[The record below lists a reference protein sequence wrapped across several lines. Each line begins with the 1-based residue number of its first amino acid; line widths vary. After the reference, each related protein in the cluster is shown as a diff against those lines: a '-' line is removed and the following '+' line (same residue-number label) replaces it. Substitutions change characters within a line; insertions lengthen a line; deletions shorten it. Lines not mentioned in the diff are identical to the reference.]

1 MLFGLA
7 IDFVMRAAADKNN
20 SGLTL
25 IPRRSSRYPEVKLA
39 DLDYADDIALF
50 EESETKMAKTTE
62 AIRVAAGKLGLQMSF
77 KKTEILPS
85 QHQSSNTTPAVPLG
99 NEGIIK
105 VVDHFKYLGA
115 YSSADGSNAKE
126 INHRIGKASGIFRE
140 LDMVWKD
147 RYINLSTKL
156 KFYNACVL
164 STLLYAAECWSL
176 TERDEA
182 RLDAFDM
189 RCQRK
194 ILRIKW
200 SQHVTNKYIRSVTKQ
215 PQLTNLI
222 RNRRLKWFGHLLR
235 MDSNRIP
242 KRLHLWK
249 PSHGRRRRG
258 RPRTKWIDV
267 IQRDL
272 RNLGFGWT
280 IEEAEVA
287 AQDRTVW
294 RILTSQEAMQC
305 RYT

>member
-1 MLFGLA
+1 
-7 IDFVMRAAADKNN
+7 
-20 SGLTL
+20 
-25 IPRRSSRYPEVKLA
+25 
-39 DLDYADDIALF
+39 
-50 EESETKMAKTTE
+50 
-62 AIRVAAGKLGLQMSF
+62 MSF
-77 KKTEILPS
+77 KKTEILPI
-85 QHQSSNTTPAVPLG
+85 QHQSSKTTPAVPLG
-99 NEGIIK
+99 NEGIVK

-126 INHRIGKASGIFRE
+126 INHRIGKASGTFRE
-140 LDMVWKD
+140 LDLVWKD
-147 RYINLSTKL
+147 RYISLSTKL

-164 STLLYAAECWSL
+164 STLLYTAEYWSL

-182 RLDAFDM
+182 RLDAFDK

-200 SQHVTNKYIRSVTKQ
+200 SLHVTNKHIRSVTKQ

-222 RNRRLKWFGHLLR
+222 RNCRLKWFGHLLR
-235 MDSNRIP
+235 MDINRIP

-267 IQRDL
+267 IQRDI

-294 RILTSQEAMQC
+294 RNSHQSGSQC
-305 RYT
+305 RYA

>member
-1 MLFGLA
+1 ME
-7 IDFVMRAAADKNN
+7 
-20 SGLTL
+20 
-25 IPRRSSRYPEVKLA
+25 RSVYQPK
-39 DLDYADDIALF
+39 YQI
-50 EESETKMAKTTE
+50 
-62 AIRVAAGKLGLQMSF
+62 
-77 KKTEILPS
+77 EIL
-85 QHQSSNTTPAVPLG
+85 H
-99 NEGIIK
+99 
-105 VVDHFKYLGA
+105 
-115 YSSADGSNAKE
+115 
-126 INHRIGKASGIFRE
+126 
-140 LDMVWKD
+140 
-147 RYINLSTKL
+147 
-156 KFYNACVL
+156 ACIL

-200 SQHVTNKYIRSVTKQ
+200 SEHVTNKHIRSVTKQ

-249 PSHGRRRRG
+249 PSNGRQRRG

-280 IEEAEVA
+280 IEVQRWQLKTALFGGFSPVR
-287 AQDRTVW
+287 QPVQ
-294 RILTSQEAMQC
+294 ICMMLTG
-305 RYT
+305 R